1 MSDERDLFNGV
12 NTPLDPANLIDLE
25 KKHTPV
31 ISAPATGQIGQPLSV
46 TIEVGKLLAHPNEP
60 GHHIEWLDIYEGYL
74 FLARVGFSGGR
85 VSPKVTLELM
95 LKKGGLL
102 RAYAS
107 CNLHGVWEGSK
118 DIKVL

>member
-1 MSDERDLFNGV
+1 MYSLEGASNNALLGLIK
-12 NTPLDPANLIDLE
+12 PPAMRVVM
-25 KKHTPV
+25 T
-31 ISAPATGQIGQPLSV
+31 SAPATGQIGQPLSV

-60 GHHIEWLDIYEGYL
+60 GHHIEWIDIYEGYL

-107 CNLHGVWEGSK
+107 CNLHGVWEGCK
-118 DIKVL
+118 DVNVS